1 VGGPTSAEVVEGSVL
16 ARAAV
21 PTLSLRAGDA
31 EILGRDSVF
40 RVDRGFS
47 TTLAVYR
54 GEAGLPGTGVA
65 PVPQLRQVTVLAGGS
80 VPRGPRPL
88 VVRPDDPWDARL
100 LGPFIDLGL
109 QLVDLQRGLSRQL
122 APRDAAAAVRTV
134 LRREFSLSAVEA
146 LAERGVRAAEAVVAS
161 VVSEE
166 AGRLAD
172 PPLPLVGALEQV
184 LDLRLAGA
192 HWIVVLAQ
200 WGVLGVSLVDE
211 LAQLSGAIAR
221 FVAPPE
227 PGGGPA
233 GGGPGGGPGGGGG
246 GGGASG
252 GGSGGSGG
260 AGGGGNGGG
269 SGGGGTGGD
278 TTTGG
283 QEPPPEETCADPVDC
298 LVDDVVDVLEDPPLL
313 P

>member
-1 VGGPTSAEVVEGSVL
+1 
-16 ARAAV
+16 
-21 PTLSLRAGDA
+21 
-31 EILGRDSVF
+31 
-40 RVDRGFS
+40 
-47 TTLAVYR
+47 
-54 GEAGLPGTGVA
+54 
-65 PVPQLRQVTVLAGGS
+65 
-80 VPRGPRPL
+80 
-88 VVRPDDPWDARL
+88 
-100 LGPFIDLGL
+100 
-109 QLVDLQRGLSRQL
+109 
-122 APRDAAAAVRTV
+122 RDAAAAVKTV

-283 QEPPPEETCADPVDC
+283 QEPPPEETCAPVDC